1 MNTNSQNI
9 QTINQKEEP
18 MNSAEQLIKALHGHF
33 LSNPMGYAEYKKQ
46 IESMLR
52 DEIKPITSRSKMSS
66 NGSNWRSELK
76 AKFSGRGAKWVFVS
90 LESIESTLLQFEA
103 NNINCAGYRK
113 NIDKLGKAWVRFSG
127 ARVNDGIKCAAFE
140 VRTDGSTIDHPKQL
154 LMINVDGLN
163 DLIEVMPGTP
173 KALKLEE
180 DSAPMPSKK
189 KEKFKTKK
197 KKEVKQK
204 ETKTDLLSVQEIAND
219 LNKELTLPEPPE
231 SNNPSDWESFLADE
245 GLSSDFGDD
254 DIFENL

>member
-18 MNSAEQLIKALHGHF
+18 MNSAEQLIKALHVHF

-52 DEIKPITSRSKMSS
+52 DEIKPVTSRSKMSS
-66 NGSNWRSELK
+66 NGSNWRKELK
-76 AKFSGRGAKWVFVS
+76 QRFSGRGAKWVFVS
-90 LESIESTLLQFEA
+90 LENIESRLSELELEG
-103 NNINCAGYRK
+103 IDCSDYRK
-113 NIDKLGKAWVRFSG
+113 NITKSGKAWIRFSG
-127 ARVNDGIKCAAFE
+127 ARINNDVKCAAFE
-140 VRTDGSTIDHPKQL
+140 VRTEGSTIDHPKQL
-154 LMINVDGLN
+154 HLIYVDGL
-163 DLIEVMPGTP
+163 DEVIETMPGTP

-180 DSAPMPSKK
+180 DSAPMPNKK

-245 GLSSDFGDD
+245 GLSSDFDDD